1 MKFKITN
8 FVSLSLLRGS
18 LVVKYV
24 CVKLTIHI
32 SIYSNN
38 SIITWEILTTNLY
51 LCIPIY
57 LSAGDKINRNDFYIQ
72 SNPKLLLSIG

>member
-24 CVKLTIHI
+24 CVKLTTYI